1 MAAVCC
7 AAGCDRGSQIARS
20 RLTRH
25 LVWDASSVAGRAK
38 VPSLSLGLIARTWPT
53 AHGPCMYM
61 PAWLPA
67 KAVLPST
74 YFLVMGLLL
83 KYGARLSIF
92 WQGAVKSFS
101 NDTDELGPR
110 LVPARASPW

>member
-1 MAAVCC
+1 
-7 AAGCDRGSQIARS
+7 AGCDRGSQMARS

-25 LVWDASSVAGRAK
+25 LVWDASSAAGRGK
-38 VPSLSLGLIARTWPT
+38 VPILSFGLIARTWPT

-74 YFLVMGLLL
+74 YFLAMGLLL
-83 KYGARLSIF
+83 KYGARLSICL
-92 WQGAVKSFS
+92 QGAVKSFS
-101 NDTDELGPR
+101 NDTEESGPR
-110 LVPARASPW
+110 LVPSRASCW